1 MDEVI
6 DVILMECQP
15 FDVCFVDSVFF
26 GALHFVNIIW
36 CSFRISKLLRREDN
50 GNSNEGT
57 NSRSVLTFRVNEESK
72 EEVGEEEE
80 RKRTLKDK
88 RFKAWFIISIIA
100 SIVISLLQLGAFILS
115 VLWTINESL
124 ISF

>member
-1 MDEVI
+1 
-6 DVILMECQP
+6 MECQP

-50 GNSNEGT
+50 GNSNNEGT
-57 NSRSVLTFRVNEESK
+57 NSRSVLTFRVNYNEESK
-72 EEVGEEEE
+72 EEVDEEEEEE

-100 SIVISLLQLGAFILS
+100 SIVISSLQLGAFILS